1 MLVTITREVLKEHYK
16 DVVNPEAGSEYTA
29 VSKQVQDAIDGFS
42 GEACSDLRNTML
54 QEIPKRIDDNL
65 LVCRENCEEIMK
77 LLDDDT
83 LDAALDAMRLTEDGP
98 AGAPPKFAFMLSSV
112 RGKLQETIDQCEKYQ
127 NSNSQRVKGLVDNLL
142 PNDFRARLFKAQTD
156 RSEAARKAEV
166 EALIKRGGSVK
177 EKFEMI
183 RKHQNAR
190 RERLAMIGNMQGVY
204 KSMLTAVGVP
214 ESLLSFVKTLND
226 ENGPIE
232 ELRQRFV
239 PSLQDLA
246 SFAMN
251 LHLLSKLFFQQTPAS
266 ADAESIP
273 GIIVQ
278 AARQMATRAAA
289 YLEFLETQM
298 SNAPWFIS
306 PAQIKSMQGK
316 DLNCEGAISVEIGA
330 GNVYDVEVELESGSQ
345 LCWQF
350 NVNSKD
356 IGFSVCDHRQKEVVT
371 GARHNAGSV
380 IEGSFVASQVQ
391 KPSLSQSAPVCPVE
405 TSEPGMTVT
414 P

>member
-1 MLVTITREVLKEHYK
+1 LGTARPFKMLVTITREVLKEHYK

-316 DLNCEGAISVEIGA
+316 DLNCEGAISVEVMDSNGMQELRSTNIDYECNADWGRKCLRCGSRIGEWFPVVLA
-330 GNVYDVEVELESGSQ
+330 VQCQ
-345 LCWQF
+345 L
-350 NVNSKD
+350 KR
-356 IGFSVCDHRQKEVVT
+356 HRLLGV
-371 GARHNAGSV
+371 
-380 IEGSFVASQVQ
+380 
-391 KPSLSQSAPVCPVE
+391 
-405 TSEPGMTVT
+405 
-414 P
+414 